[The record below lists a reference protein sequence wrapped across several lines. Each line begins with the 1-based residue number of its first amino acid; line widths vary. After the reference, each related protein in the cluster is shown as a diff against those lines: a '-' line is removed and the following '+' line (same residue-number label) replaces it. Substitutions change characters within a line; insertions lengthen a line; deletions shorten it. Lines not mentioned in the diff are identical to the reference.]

1 MKYLNS
7 FVMVGLLFV
16 PPVNA
21 RSFDIKMTTCDVG
34 SNCNKCS
41 EVIVLIYDVD
51 SKNKAVKISGTSI
64 QGEQISEVLTSC
76 DVQDGSNWSCRHSA
90 VLVSVKN
97 NMVSI
102 ETNQKSSIF
111 ASGKQFCLVK

>member
-1 MKYLNS
+1 MRYFNS
-7 FVMVGLLFV
+7 FVIVGLLFV

-21 RSFDIKMTTCDVG
+21 KSFDIKMASCDVG
-34 SNCNKCS
+34 SNCNRCS
-41 EVIVLIYDVD
+41 EVIVVKYDVD
-51 SKNKAVKISGTSI
+51 SKKKAVKISGTSI

-76 DVQDGSNWSCRHSA
+76 DVQDGSNWACRHSA

-97 NMVSI
+97 SLVSI
-102 ETNQKSSIF
+102 ETNQNSSIY